1 MKIMQTVMPAAP
13 LAMKRIKKDLDKV
26 KDKVLKKLSEQIE
39 SVHSQIS
46 LSMRDQSQGKEVRD

>member
-26 KDKVLKKLSEQIE
+26 KDEVLKKLSEQIE
-39 SVHSQIS
+39 
-46 LSMRDQSQGKEVRD
+46 